1 MKAKSYKLKYIPTK
15 EQLIKFGARPGGTWI
30 NQYSDLYISIAREFP
45 GSCGDFIICIGFPD
59 FEKGLAEW
67 DDFSFVLVLD
77 DEFGQ
82 PYTPFYGKNY
92 KKDIQ
97 NFPCLECVIEAY
109 NKFMDSFDFLCED
122 LA

>member
-15 EQLIKFGARPGGTWI
+15 EQLIKLGAQPGGTWI
-30 NQYSDLYISIAREFP
+30 NRYSEWLFSFTGEFP
-45 GSCGDFIICIGFPD
+45 DSCGDFVIYIGFPD
-59 FEKGLAEW
+59 FEKGLVEW
-67 DDFSFVLVLD
+67 DDFNFVLVLD
-77 DEFGQ
+77 DDFGQ

-92 KKDIQ
+92 KQDIQ

>member
-15 EQLIKFGARPGGTWI
+15 EQLIKLGARPGGIWI
-30 NQYSDLYISIAREFP
+30 NQNSDLYISITREFP
-45 GSCGDFIICIGFPD
+45 DSCGDYIIYIGFPD
-59 FEKGLAEW
+59 FEEGLVEW
-67 DDFSFVLVLD
+67 DDFNFVLVLD
-77 DEFGQ
+77 DDFGQ

-97 NFPCLECVIEAY
+97 DFPCLECVIEKY
-109 NKFMDSFDFLCED
+109 NEFMDSFDFLCED